1 MWMRVAHKRAETV
14 DVVSLVLEREDGS
27 EVPCWTPGAHVDIRI
42 DDFVRQYSLCSVPA
56 QRQAWRLGV
65 LGQAAGR
72 GGSVAVTG
80 LNEGDLV
87 EVSEPRNHFEF
98 LEARRYLFV
107 AGGIGITPI
116 LPMVRAA
123 NDAGAEWRL
132 VYGGRARAAMAFTE
146 ELAAYGDR
154 VTLIPEDEE
163 GLIDLKTTLAWSD
176 DETRIYACGPEPM
189 LDALEVAMDR
199 GVPGVLHLERFTP
212 KTLANVPEDEP
223 FEVEF
228 VTSGISRTVPV
239 GRSILE
245 IAVEEGLDVFSSCEE
260 GTCGT
265 CVTSIL
271 SGCADHRD
279 SLLTKAEQDRHD
291 VMCICVSRAQPNSGP
306 LCLDL

>member
-1 MWMRVAHKRAETV
+1 MRVAQKRAETA

-27 EVPCWTPGAHVDIRI
+27 EVPCWTPGAHVDICVA
-42 DDFVRQYSLCSVPA
+42 DFVRQYSLCSAPA

-72 GGSVAVTG
+72 GGSVAVSG
-80 LNEGDLV
+80 LNEGDVV

-98 LEARRYLFV
+98 LESRRYLFV

-116 LPMVRAA
+116 LPMVQAA
-123 NDAGAEWRL
+123 HDAGAEWRL
-132 VYGGRARAAMAFTE
+132 VYGGRSRATMAFTE

-154 VTLIPEDEE
+154 VTLISEDEE
-163 GLIDLKTTLAWSD
+163 GLIDLKATLARSD

-199 GVPGVLHLERFTP
+199 GVPGVLHLERFSP
-212 KTLANVPEDEP
+212 KTLADVPEDEP